1 MDLLEKLN
9 LAQKE
14 AVINTDGPIMVMAGA
29 GSGKTRVLTH
39 RIAYLVKEL
48 GIPLSDILAVTFTNK
63 AAKEM
68 KERVA
73 KLLDDECVT
82 TKMWVSTI
90 HSLCLRILKRCMDL
104 VPPFTKNFNIA
115 DENDS
120 KSYVKKVLK
129 DLEINNKYSDN
140 EIKSLISKEKN
151 GESVSFGKNY
161 DKQTEFDK
169 IFSLYNEALMKDN
182 CLDFDDLLLYT
193 TKIFKEHKDVL
204 EYYQNK
210 FQYIMIDE
218 FQDTNVIQYE
228 LIKMLAIK
236 HQNIFIVGDQDQ
248 SIYAFRGAK
257 VENIDR
263 FRRDFPLTKIILLE
277 ENYRSTKGILDLANS
292 VISKNENRIKKNLF
306 TSSSKTTKPIFFLA
320 DSSSEEIKYIIFK
333 MEYLKKKYNYTNS
346 DFAIIYRANYLSRPI
361 EDEFVK
367 RGIKYQIYGG
377 MSYFSRAEVKDIVA
391 YLSLIVD
398 QNNDFA
404 FKRIVN
410 VPKRKI
416 GDALMN
422 KLVLEAIDKKCSL
435 FQAIDSLK
443 ATGTGYNNLISFK
456 FLILELRDLLDSSD
470 LPSLVDAIL
479 DKSGYKD
486 YLKAM
491 GEDGDDRLDNVLEL
505 KSILAE
511 TEEDNEGTNLE
522 KLSEL
527 VQSLALRTDIDKVD
541 DNYDSVRLMTYHQS
555 KGLEFKVVFMIAMEE
570 GIFPS
575 NNCKTDFDIAE
586 ERRICYVGITRAMEK
601 LYLTSAKIR
610 NVFGVN
616 QRQVISRFIDVDSPL
631 INTEKPKHDESKA
644 LNKAERIT
652 KDNSSSSFMFH
663 VGDKIEHKAFGPGL
677 VVSVDEPLIVVAF
690 KAPYGIKKLN
700 GTHPSIKKII

>member
-9 LAQKE
+9 PAQRE

-68 KERVA
+68 KERVS
-73 KLLDDECVT
+73 KLLDDECLT
-82 TKMWVSTI
+82 SRMWVSTI
-90 HSLCLRILKRCMDL
+90 HSLCLKILKRCMDL

-120 KSYVKKVLK
+120 KGYIKKVLK
-129 DLEINNKYSDN
+129 DLELNTKYSDN
-140 EIKSLISKEKN
+140 EMKSLISKEKN
-151 GESVSFGKNY
+151 GESVSFGKY
-161 DKQTEFDK
+161 FDKQSDFNK
-169 IFSLYNEALMKDN
+169 VYSLYNEALMKDN

-204 EYYQNK
+204 EYYQEK

-228 LIKMLAIK
+228 LIKMLALK

-263 FRRDFPLTKIILLE
+263 FRRDFTLTKIILLE
-277 ENYRSTKGILDLANS
+277 ENYRSTKGILDLANQ
-292 VISKNENRIKKNLF
+292 VISKNKNRIKKNLY
-306 TSSSKTTKPIFFLA
+306 TNSNKTTKPIFFLA
-320 DSSSEEIKYIIFK
+320 ESASEEIKYIIYK

-404 FKRIVN
+404 FKRVVN

-422 KLVLEAIDKKCSL
+422 KLSLEALEKNCSL
-435 FQAIDSLK
+435 FEAIDSLK
-443 ATGTGYNNLISFK
+443 ATGIGYTNLINFK
-456 FLILELRDLLDSSD
+456 FLILELRDLLEGSD
-470 LPSLVDAIL
+470 LPSLVDIIL

-541 DNYDSVRLMTYHQS
+541 DNYDSVRLMTYHQA

-575 NNCKTDFDIAE
+575 KNCLTDFDIAE

-616 QRQVISRFIDVDSPL
+616 QRQIISRFIDVDSPL
-631 INTEKPKHDESKA
+631 LNVEKPKSSDKA
-644 LNKAERIT
+644 KKSSIVHIN
-652 KDNSSSSFMFH
+652 KDNSSPSFAYH
-663 VGDKIEHKAFGPGL
+663 TGDKIEHKAFGPGMII
-677 VVSVDEPLIVVAF
+677 SVDEPLIVVAF
-690 KAPYGIKKLN
+690 KTPYGIKKLN
-700 GTHPSIKKII
+700 GNHPAIKKIS